1 MFHGVGTQRVER
13 ELSNLFPNAKSI
25 RMDMDTTTGKGSH
38 WRILNEFKSGKY
50 DILIG
55 TQMIAKGLDF
65 ENVTLVGI
73 ISADTGLYL
82 PDFRAG
88 ERTYQLMSQVA
99 GRAGRR
105 KRQGEVVVQTID
117 PDRLPVRSVGIEEQN
132 NFYKNLFKERKQL
145 DYPPYGRLILF
156 ETSSENKSMAIEGAK
171 RLMGVLNR
179 KSKDYKLLGPAPAVI
194 EKLRKRYRW
203 RVMVRLNES
212 GTKHLSRV
220 KKKLRKQMNDLRK
233 TLSKEVRLSVDV
245 DPVNML

>member
-1 MFHGVGTQRVER
+1 MER
-13 ELSNLFPNAKSI
+13 ELGNLFPNAKSI

-38 WRILNEFKSGKY
+38 WRILGDFKAGKY

-65 ENVTLVGI
+65 DNVTLVGI

-88 ERTYQLMSQVA
+88 ERTYQLISQVA

-105 KRQGEVVVQTID
+105 KRRGEVVVQTID
-117 PDRLPVRSVGIEEQN
+117 PDRLPIKSVEIEEQN
-132 NFYKNLFKERKQL
+132 NFYRNLFKERKQS
-145 DYPPYGRLILF
+145 DYPPYSKLILF
-156 ETSSENKSMAIEGAK
+156 ETSSEEKSMAIEGAK
-171 RLMGVLNR
+171 TVMAALKRNGG
-179 KSKDYKLLGPAPAVI
+179 DYELLGPAPAVI

-203 RVMVRLNES
+203 RVMVRLNNRGVKRLS
-212 GTKHLSRV
+212 GV
-220 KKKLRKQMNDLRK
+220 KILLRKQMNNLRK
-233 TLSKEVRLSVDV
+233 TLPREVRLSVDV